1 MKKINVTVEV
11 GKHNHSAFIEL
22 LPGCTATGNTLAEIK
37 KNMSEAIAIHLN
49 FMRKDGDSIP
59 KEFREKYE
67 LVFQID
73 LESFLAL
80 YKGIISQ
87 SALARITGIN
97 ESLMR
102 QYFSGNKKPRQA
114 QIQKIEEGIHRLG
127 EELISVHL

>member
-1 MKKINVTVEV
+1 MEKINVIVEV
-11 GKHNHSAFIEL
+11 GKRNHSAYIES
-22 LPGCTATGNTLAEIK
+22 LPGCIATGETLTEIK
-37 KNMSEAIAIHLN
+37 KNMNEAVAIHLN
-49 FMRKDGDSIP
+49 LMRKDGDSIP
-59 KEFREKYE
+59 KEFQDKYE
-67 LVFQID
+67 LEFQID
-73 LESFLAL
+73 LESFLTV
-80 YKGIISQ
+80 YKGIFSQ